1 MPTNTLT
8 DARIR
13 ALKPDPAGK
22 AQKHFDGHGLH
33 LWVSAAGA
41 KVWRL
46 AYRVDGKPR
55 TMSLG
60 PYPEISLADAR
71 TKRDQARAKLREGVD
86 PMQERR
92 APPAA
97 AITFSR
103 ACQEYWRG
111 RKDLSAG
118 YVANAQR
125 ALEMHLQPAL
135 GARPINQITR
145 AELLAELARMDAAG
159 RHVYV
164 RKVRMWAAQVWDWAV
179 EHGHAESNPASAI
192 DSRKAF
198 GRAQVESFAAL
209 ELAEVGPFLRRLA
222 LEADLQSVLACRLL
236 AYTWAR
242 TGELRGMRW
251 DEIDGAT
258 WRISAARMKR
268 RRDHLVPLSRQ
279 ALEVL
284 QVLQA
289 RRRASGEYVFPSE
302 HRADRPMS
310 ENAVLY
316 LIHRLGYKGRMT
328 GHGWRSVGST
338 WANEGGYN
346 RDAIERQLAH
356 APDDK
361 VRAAY
366 NRAEYLPERAVMLQ
380 AWADWLDSQAG

>member
-22 AQKHFDGHGLH
+22 AQKYFDGHGLH

-60 PYPEISLADAR
+60 PYPEVSLADAR
-71 TKRDQARAKLREGVD
+71 TKRDLARAKLRDGVD

-97 AITFSR
+97 GLTFR
-103 ACQEYWRG
+103 EACQAYWRG
-111 RKDLSAG
+111 RKHLTPA
-118 YVANAQR
+118 YVANALR
-125 ALEMHLQPAL
+125 GLEMHLWPAL
-135 GARPINQITR
+135 GARPVGDITR
-145 AELLAELARMDAAG
+145 AELLAELVKMDAAG
-159 RHVYV
+159 LHVYV
-164 RKVRMWAAQVWDWAV
+164 RTVRIWAGQVFDWAV
-179 EHGHAESNPASAI
+179 EHQHSANNPAAAI
-192 DSRKAF
+192 DPRKAF
-198 GRAQVESFAAL
+198 AMAKKESFASL
-209 ELAEVGPFLRRLA
+209 ELAEVRPFLQRLA
-222 LEADLQSVLACRLL
+222 LEAELQSVLACRLL

-251 DEIDGAT
+251 DEIDGAI
-258 WRISAARMKR
+258 WRVASARMKR

-279 ALEVL
+279 AM
-284 QVLQA
+284 QVLKVLEQ
-289 RRRASGEYVFPSE
+289 RRRGSMFVFPSE

-338 WANEGGYN
+338 WANENGYN

-361 VRAAY
+361 VRAVY
-366 NRAEYLPERAVMLQ
+366 NRAEYLPERTAMLQ
-380 AWADWLDSQAG
+380 AWADWLDSQAA

>member
-1 MPTNTLT
+1 MSP
-8 DARIR
+8 
-13 ALKPDPAGK
+13 
-22 AQKHFDGHGLH
+22 
-33 LWVSAAGA
+33 AGA

-92 APPAA
+92 ASPAA
-97 AITFSR
+97 ALTFSR

-111 RKDLSAG
+111 RKDLSPG

-159 RHVYV
+159 LHVYV

-179 EHGHAESNPASAI
+179 EHGHAENDPATSI

-209 ELAEVGPFLRRLA
+209 ELVDVGPFLKRLA

-251 DEIDGAT
+251 DEIDGTT
-258 WRISAARMKR
+258 WRIAAARMKR

-279 ALEVL
+279 AQQVL
-284 QVLQA
+284 QVLQQ
-289 RRRASGEYVFPSE
+289 RRLASEYVFPSE

-328 GHGWRSVGST
+328 GHGWRSV
-338 WANEGGYN
+338 
-346 RDAIERQLAH
+346 
-356 APDDK
+356 
-361 VRAAY
+361 
-366 NRAEYLPERAVMLQ
+366 
-380 AWADWLDSQAG
+380 

>member
-8 DARIR
+8 DARVR
-13 ALKPDPAGK
+13 AIKPDAAGK
-22 AQKHFDGHGLH
+22 ASKHFDGHGLY
-33 LWVSAAGA
+33 LWVSPTGA

-71 TKRDQARAKLREGVD
+71 TKRDQARAKLRDGVD
-86 PMQERR
+86 PMHERR

-97 AITFSR
+97 AQTFTK

-111 RKDLSAG
+111 RKDLSPG

-135 GARPINQITR
+135 GPRPMNQITR

-159 RHVYV
+159 LHVYV

-179 EHGHAESNPASAI
+179 EHGHAENNPAASI

-209 ELAEVGPFLRRLA
+209 ELVDVGPFLQRLA
-222 LEADLQSVLACRLL
+222 LEPDLQSVLACQLL

-251 DEIDGAT
+251 DEIDGTT
-258 WRISAARMKR
+258 WRIAAARMKR

-279 ALEVL
+279 AQQVL
-284 QVLQA
+284 QVLQQ
-289 RRRASGEYVFPSE
+289 RRLASEYVFPSE

-316 LIHRLGYKGRMT
+316 LIHRMGYKGRMT

-338 WANEGGYN
+338 WANEHGYN
-346 RDAIERQLAH
+346 ADAIERQLAH

-361 VRAAY
+361 VRAVY
-366 NRAEYLPERAVMLQ
+366 NRAEYLPERVEMLQ
-380 AWADWLDSQAG
+380 AWADWLESEGM